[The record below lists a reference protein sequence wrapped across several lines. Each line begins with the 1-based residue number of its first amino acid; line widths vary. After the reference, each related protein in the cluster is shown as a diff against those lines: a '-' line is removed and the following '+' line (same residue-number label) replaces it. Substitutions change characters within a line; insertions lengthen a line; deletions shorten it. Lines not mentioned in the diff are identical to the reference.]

1 MRVLH
6 YSFVAP
12 LRSLMGRCKKRDSKK
27 KKKEAAAYV
36 FLDLD
41 FLVLLFSTF
50 ILYQEYYMKRF
61 VTGP

>member
-1 MRVLH
+1 MY